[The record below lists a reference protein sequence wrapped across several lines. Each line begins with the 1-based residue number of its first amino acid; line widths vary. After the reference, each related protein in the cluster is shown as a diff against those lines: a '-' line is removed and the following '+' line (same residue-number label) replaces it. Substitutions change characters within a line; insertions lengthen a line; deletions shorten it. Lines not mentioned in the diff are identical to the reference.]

1 MKKRIKKSVFIDIVL
16 TLMVKSIMK
25 FEWDAKK
32 NEINKAKHGICFEK
46 AKEIFNDPLT
56 LSFLD
61 ERFHYLEERWISMG
75 RCTDEV
81 LIVVAHLY
89 YNANGKEVIR
99 IISARKASPKE
110 RNFYEKV

>member
-1 MKKRIKKSVFIDIVL
+1 MI
-16 TLMVKSIMK
+16 KSIMK
-25 FEWDAKK
+25 FEWDTKK
-32 NEINKAKHGICFEK
+32 NEANKTKHGICFEK

-75 RCTDEV
+75 RCDDEMLV
-81 LIVVAHLY
+81 VVAHLY
-89 YNANGKEVIR
+89 YNANGSEVIR

-110 RNFYEKV
+110 RKFYEKV